1 MDRSVDRQS
10 VIPLYHQLKEILKDK
25 IEKGKF
31 REGNLIPS
39 EREICEIYEVSRIT
53 ARQAILDL
61 VNDGLL
67 YREGGRGTFVA
78 SKTEKKL
85 TIALVA
91 LGYSNESYRT
101 RSNTFYDLVR
111 GIAQTSLEK
120 QVTVNLLFPE
130 VYVDSNS
137 FLQRIV
143 AKKLDGVLI
152 KTRLNI
158 EYQDVK
164 MLEEANLP
172 YVVIKRHIPGRD
184 INCVIS
190 DDVKGAFQA
199 TKHLI
204 SLGHRRIG
212 LITGMPDAII
222 IWQDRIKGY
231 RKALEKH
238 NIPFDDKLICEN
250 DNFLEEGG
258 YQCMNEL
265 LGLKRGPTAVFVASD
280 SMAIGAYKAIKKKGL
295 KIPED
300 IAIVGYDD
308 IELASTMLD
317 PPLTTTRTSFF
328 EFGKKSVELL
338 LGIINK
344 KHFAARKVI
353 IEPVLVIRK
362 SCGGKN

>member
-1 MDRSVDRQS
+1 MPINRQS

-25 IEKGKF
+25 IERGEF
-31 REGNLIPS
+31 SEGDLIPS
-39 EREICEIYEVSRIT
+39 EREICETYKVSRIT

-78 SKTEKKL
+78 SKTKKKL

-91 LGYSNESYRT
+91 MGYSNESYRT

-111 GIAQTSLEK
+111 GVAQTSLKK
-120 QVTVNLLFPE
+120 QVTVNLLLPE
-130 VYVDSNS
+130 AHIDSNS
-137 FLQRIV
+137 FLQRVI
-143 AKKLDGVLI
+143 AQKLNGILI

-158 EYQDVK
+158 QYQDIK

-172 YVVIKRHIPGRD
+172 YVVIKRHIPGQD

-199 TKHLI
+199 TEHLI
-204 SLGHRRIG
+204 LLGHRRIG
-212 LITGMPDAII
+212 LINGMPDAII
-222 IWQDRIKGY
+222 IWQDRMKGY

-238 NIPFDDKLICEN
+238 NIQFDDRLVCEN

-258 YQCMNEL
+258 YQCMNKL
-265 LGLKRGPTAVFVASD
+265 LGLKRCPTAVFIAGD
-280 SMAIGAYKAIKKKGL
+280 SMAIGAYKVIKRKGL

-308 IELASTMLD
+308 IELASMLD
-317 PPLTTTRTSFF
+317 PPLTTVKTSLF
-328 EFGKKSVELL
+328 EFGQRSVELL
-338 LGIINK
+338 LDIINEE
-344 KHFAARKVI
+344 HPIARKAV
-353 IEPVLVIRK
+353 IEPILVIRR
-362 SCGGKN
+362 SCGSKK